1 MHEQLF
7 WILLD
12 FATTISKAAQ
22 CVELFHLPP
31 HDTHYFGNPN
41 SVIMEN
47 CRAQW
52 KPQQSKPFF
61 QESKSMVENQQSI
74 GSLLWQISR
83 NKEEE
88 NVF

>member
-1 MHEQLF
+1 
-7 WILLD
+7 
-12 FATTISKAAQ
+12 
-22 CVELFHLPP
+22 
-31 HDTHYFGNPN
+31 
-41 SVIMEN
+41 MEN

-88 NVF
+88 DVF